1 MKYQSF
7 ITLMLFHKPYQFSV
21 TFADLVNFFIQSGS
35 FPY

>member
-21 TFADLVNFFIQSGS
+21 ILADLVAISLIKI
-35 FPY
+35 PI